1 MLIFD
6 ILKGR
11 QIPLIDNGP
20 HNDPSQ
26 HKKNTV
32 REIIKNNLKLK

>member
-26 HKKNTV
+26 HKKTLY
-32 REIIKNNLKLK
+32 EKLYKRIT